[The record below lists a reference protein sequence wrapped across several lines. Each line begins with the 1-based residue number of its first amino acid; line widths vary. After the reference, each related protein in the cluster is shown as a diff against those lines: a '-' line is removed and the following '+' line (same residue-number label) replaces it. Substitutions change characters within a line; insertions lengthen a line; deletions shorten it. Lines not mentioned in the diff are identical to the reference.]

1 MLEVPRGPQRQH
13 CSPHLLNPPELLREP
28 VDGTR
33 GLESTSAASSSAEF
47 CRILARHSAPFIIGE
62 RAGDGGG
69 SRLGEDAG
77 ALKVDELGECLPT
90 DEHSTLPGHF
100 PLEGHDRITARR

>member
-33 GLESTSAASSSAEF
+33 GLGKHHRRFLLRRVLPHPRPTF
-47 CRILARHSAPFIIGE
+47 RPFIIGE
-62 RAGDGGG
+62 RAVEW
-69 SRLGEDAG
+69 RW
-77 ALKVDELGECLPT
+77 
-90 DEHSTLPGHF
+90 
-100 PLEGHDRITARR
+100 